1 MWLLT
6 IFFQLTDSFKT
17 PERAID
23 KPFRMSISDVYKGTG
38 SGFCLSG
45 RIASGH
51 LCVND
56 KILVC
61 PSKEQGQVKQITID
75 EFPINTAFAGDQVS
89 VTLAG
94 FDASNV
100 SIGSILSDLANPV
113 PLGTKIQVR
122 IIVFNLKTPITIG
135 YPILMHHHSLVE
147 PATISKLKA
156 QLHKGTGE
164 VIKKNPRVLGNNSC
178 ALVELTFQRPIAIE
192 RYSDLKE
199 MGRVMLRVGGVT
211 IAAGLVT
218 DVKNS

>member
-1 MWLLT
+1 
-6 IFFQLTDSFKT
+6 
-17 PERAID
+17 
-23 KPFRMSISDVYKGTG
+23 MSVSDIYKGTG

-51 LCVND
+51 VCVND

-61 PSKEQGQVKQITID
+61 PSKEQGQVKNLTID
-75 EFPINTAFAGDQVS
+75 ELPINTAFAGDQVS
-89 VTLAG
+89 VTLSG
-94 FDASNV
+94 IDASNV
-100 SIGSILSDLANPV
+100 SVGSILSELSNPV
-113 PLGTKIQVR
+113 PLATKIQVR
-122 IIVFNLKTPITIG
+122 IIVFNVTTPITIG
-135 YPILMHHHSLVE
+135 YPVLMHHHSLIE

-178 ALVELTFQRPIAIE
+178 ALVELNFQRAIAIE

-218 DVKNS
+218 DILNI

>member
-1 MWLLT
+1 MIAL
-6 IFFQLTDSFKT
+6 DNFKT

-23 KPFRMSISDVYKGTG
+23 KPFRMSVTDVYKGTG

-51 LCVND
+51 IYVND
-56 KILVC
+56 KILVS
-61 PSKEQGQVKQITID
+61 PSKEQGQAKMITID
-75 EFPINTAFAGDQVS
+75 DVPVNTAFAGDQVS
-89 VTLAG
+89 VTLSG

-100 SIGSILSDLANPV
+100 SIGSILSDVATPV
-113 PLGTKIQVR
+113 PLATKIQVR
-122 IIVFNLKTPITIG
+122 IIVFNVKTPITIG
-135 YPILMHHHSLVE
+135 YPVILHHHSLIE
-147 PATISKLKA
+147 PATISKLRA

-164 VIKKNPRVLGNNSC
+164 VVKKNPRVLGNNSC
-178 ALVELTFQRPIAIE
+178 ALVELNFQRPIAIE

-218 DVKNS
+218 EIINS

>member
-1 MWLLT
+1 MLTFFNNLL
-6 IFFQLTDSFKT
+6 DNFKT

-51 LCVND
+51 LCLND
-56 KILVC
+56 KVLIC
-61 PSKEQGQVKQITID
+61 PLKEQGQVKNISID
-75 EFPINTAFAGDQVS
+75 ELSVNTAFAGDQVS

-94 FDASNV
+94 FDVTNV
-100 SIGSILSDLANPV
+100 TIGSILSELANPV
-113 PLGTKIQVR
+113 PLGTKIMVR
-122 IIVFNLKTPITIG
+122 LIVFNVKTPITIG
-135 YPILMHHHSLVE
+135 YPVLLHHHSLVE

-164 VIKKNPRVLGNNSC
+164 IVKKNPRVLGNNSC

-199 MGRVMLRVGGVT
+199 MGRVMLRVGGIT

>member
-1 MWLLT
+1 MRK
-6 IFFQLTDSFKT
+6 FSDNFKT

-23 KPFRMSISDVYKGTG
+23 KPFRMSVSDVYKGTG

-45 RIASGH
+45 RIASGNV
-51 LCVND
+51 CIND

-61 PSKEQGQVKQITID
+61 PSKEQGVVKNISVD
-75 EFPINTAFAGDQVS
+75 DVPVNAGFAGESVS
-89 VTLAG
+89 VTLTG
-94 FDASNV
+94 FDASLV
-100 SIGSILSDLANPV
+100 SIGSILSELSNPV
-113 PLGTKIQVR
+113 PLASKIRVR
-122 IIVFNLKTPITIG
+122 ILVFNVKTPITIG
-135 YPILMHHHSLVE
+135 YPVLMHHHSLVE

-192 RYSDLKE
+192 TYSNLKE

-218 DVKNS
+218 DIVN

>member
-1 MWLLT
+1 MFTFFNNLL
-6 IFFQLTDSFKT
+6 DNFKT

-51 LCVND
+51 LCLND
-56 KILVC
+56 KVLIC
-61 PSKEQGQVKQITID
+61 PLKEQGQVKNISID
-75 EFPINTAFAGDQVS
+75 ELSVNTAFAGDQVS

-94 FDASNV
+94 FDVTNV
-100 SIGSILSDLANPV
+100 TIGSILSELANPV
-113 PLGTKIQVR
+113 PLGTKIMVR
-122 IIVFNLKTPITIG
+122 LIVFNVKTPITIG
-135 YPILMHHHSLVE
+135 YPVLLHHHSLVE

-164 VIKKNPRVLGNNSC
+164 IVKKNPRVLGNNSC

-199 MGRVMLRVGGVT
+199 MGRVMLRVGGIT

>member
-1 MWLLT
+1 MKI
-6 IFFQLTDSFKT
+6 IFLDSFKT

-23 KPFRMSISDVYKGTG
+23 KAFRMSVSDVYKGTG

-51 LCVND
+51 VCAND
-56 KILVC
+56 KLLVS
-61 PSKEQGQVKQITID
+61 PSKEQGQVKYITID
-75 EFPINTAFAGDQVS
+75 DVPVNTAFAGDQVS
-89 VTLAG
+89 LTLSG

-100 SIGSILSDLANPV
+100 SIGSILSEISNPV
-113 PLGTKIQVR
+113 PLATKIQVR
-122 IIVFNLKTPITIG
+122 IIVFNVKTPITIG
-135 YPILMHHHSLVE
+135 YPILLHHHSLVE

-178 ALVELTFQRPIAIE
+178 ALVELTFQRLIAIE
-192 RYSDLKE
+192 KFSDLKE

-218 DVKNS
+218 DVVTNA

>member
-1 MWLLT
+1 
-6 IFFQLTDSFKT
+6 
-17 PERAID
+17 
-23 KPFRMSISDVYKGTG
+23 MSVSDIYKGTG

-51 LCVND
+51 VCIND
-56 KILVC
+56 KILIS
-61 PSKEQGQVKQITID
+61 PSKEQGQVKMLTID
-75 EFPINTAFAGDQVS
+75 DVPFNTAFAGDQVS
-89 VTLAG
+89 VTLSG
-94 FDASNV
+94 IDASNV
-100 SIGSILSDLANPV
+100 SIGSILSEVSTPV
-113 PLGTKIQVR
+113 PLAIKIQVR
-122 IIVFNLKTPITIG
+122 IIVFNVKTPITIG
-135 YPILMHHHSLVE
+135 FPVLLHHHSLVE

-178 ALVELTFQRPIAIE
+178 ALVELSFQRPIAIE

-218 DVKNS
+218 ELLNS